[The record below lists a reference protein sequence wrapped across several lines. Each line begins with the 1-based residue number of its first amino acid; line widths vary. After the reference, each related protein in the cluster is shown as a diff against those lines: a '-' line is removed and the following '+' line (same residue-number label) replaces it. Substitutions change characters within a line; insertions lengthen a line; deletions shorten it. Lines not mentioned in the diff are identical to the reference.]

1 MIFMSL
7 CMTACC
13 QTPGYTAAR
22 QLPTIKFPAKSL
34 PVSDR
39 YAIPKI
45 SSTDCQV
52 IDEIKPPY
60 Y

>member
-1 MIFMSL
+1 
-7 CMTACC
+7 MTGCC
-13 QTPGYTAAR
+13 QTPGYRTAR
-22 QLPTIKFPAKSL
+22 QLPPIDLPSNSL

-39 YAIPKI
+39 YDIPNI
-45 SSTDCQV
+45 SSADCHV